1 MANVKNQYYSLILVT
16 DCSAVILP
24 FCMNHCVTIENLI
37 LNSQDEAKLLGVM
50 IDKELTLNSHV
61 DAKCKQAR
69 SKLANLLSVRRV

>member
-1 MANVKNQYYSLILVT
+1 
-16 DCSAVILP
+16 
-24 FCMNHCVTIENLI
+24 MNHCVTIENLI